1 MKNLIHRVA
10 VAGLLLALPA
20 LAFFAQEQ
28 KKEALEPNQIVG
40 RDFRV
45 DWLRKNAVNIRTVD
59 PKDQDF
65 SDLAP
70 LKKAI
75 GDSRIVMLG
84 ESTHG
89 EGGTALGKARMVEFL
104 HQKMGFDVLVF
115 EGGLYD
121 MTKVWESIK
130 KGDVTYPAL
139 RQGVMAAW
147 SGSEQSQTVF
157 DYLAANANS
166 KRPIEIAGFD
176 AQVTGPASSKF
187 LIKELTAYLKEASI
201 ASDLVTE
208 GNRSRAI
215 LEDAF
220 ALKYWKGTPYPEAA
234 EQEAFFSSIQR
245 LVADINNSNPPED
258 KRPLKSFWLQAVK
271 NLTTSSRLV
280 LLNRAGD
287 KTSPLHELGQERE
300 KQGADNMLWL
310 ANERYPGRKIIVWA
324 ATWHIFRNKG
334 LQPSEKPTA
343 EDIEF
348 SSKYTSHRS
357 MGERV
362 SDKFGKDVYIIG
374 FTAYGGNIGFVVGGK
389 PAESWTGP
397 LANNRHASIE
407 MEELLNAAG
416 FNYAFLDFRST
427 KKGAAWL
434 KTPIRISPMGYSAG
448 LRNWPEALDALF
460 FIREQTFDT
469 RATY

>member
-1 MKNLIHRVA
+1 MKNLVYRVA
-10 VAGLLLALPA
+10 LASLFLVLPA
-20 LAFFAQEQ
+20 QPLIAQEQ
-28 KKEALEPNQIVG
+28 KKETLEPNQIVG

-45 DWLRKNAVNIRTVD
+45 DWLKKNAVNIRTVD

-75 GDSRIVMLG
+75 GDARIVMLG

-121 MTKVWESIK
+121 MTKVWDSIK

-166 KRPIEIAGFD
+166 KRPMEIAGFD
-176 AQVTGPASSKF
+176 AQVTGPASRTF
-187 LIKELTAYLKEASI
+187 LIKELSAYLKEASI
-201 ASDLVTE
+201 DSDLVTE

-220 ALKYWKGTPYPEAA
+220 ALKYWKGTPYPDAA
-234 EQEAFFSSIQR
+234 EQEAFFSSIQQ
-245 LVADINNSNPPED
+245 LVADINSHEPSEG
-258 KRPLKSFWLQAVK
+258 KRSLKSFWLQVAK
-271 NLTTSSRLV
+271 NLTTSSRMV
-280 LLNRAGD
+280 LLARVGD
-287 KTSPLHELGQERE
+287 ETSPLYELGEERE

-334 LQPSEKPTA
+334 LQPTENPTA
-343 EDIEF
+343 EDI
-348 SSKYTSHRS
+348 KYSTHRS

-362 SDKFGKDVYIIG
+362 SDKLGKDVYIIG

-397 LANNRHASIE
+397 LSNNRHSSIE

-427 KKGAAWL
+427 KKGAGWL
-434 KTPIRISPMGYSAG
+434 KTPIRISPMGYSAQ
-448 LRNWPEALDALF
+448 LRNWSEALDALF

-469 RATY
+469 RATF